1 VAREL
6 ADQLEAHVDAVVRIN
21 EQLNAML
28 ERRSTSVLERTQAS
42 RQRVLVTILGCFGL
56 AILAA
61 LTLGFM
67 LTRSILRPLAELREG
82 VLRLA
87 QGDLTTRIQLSGKD
101 EFSELAKRFNQM
113 AADLTCHQDDLVRS
127 HKLASIGQI
136 AAGVAHEINNPL
148 AVILGYVKLM
158 LKESTEPKACDLHV
172 IEDEAR
178 QCQRIVQGLLDLAR
192 PMQLDITRIDLADIV
207 CDAVERLKGSGKLD
221 ALEIQQIPQDIH
233 LTAYGDE
240 TKIRQVVFNIIL
252 NAAEAMP
259 SGGHLGIQM
268 ELENEAARLSVTDTG
283 PGIPADVLPYVFD
296 PFFTTK
302 PRGAGL
308 GLVTSQA
315 IVDAHGGSIDIQS
328 RPGKGTSVILRLPLE
343 PRTTGDGAPPVAA
356 LSKPKE
362 RSR

>member
-1 VAREL
+1 
-6 ADQLEAHVDAVVRIN
+6 
-21 EQLNAML
+21 M
-28 ERRSTSVLERTQAS
+28 
-42 RQRVLVTILGCFGL
+42 TILWCFGL

-61 LTLGFM
+61 LTLGLM
-67 LTRSILRPLAELREG
+67 LTRSILRPLAKLREG
-82 VLRLA
+82 VLHLA
-87 QGDLTTRIQLSGKD
+87 QGDLTTRIQLAGKD
-101 EFSELAKRFNQM
+101 EFSELAARFNQM
-113 AADLTCHQDDLVRS
+113 AADLTRHQDDLVRS

-148 AVILGYVKLM
+148 AVILGYVRLM
-158 LKESTEPKACDLHV
+158 LKESTEIKACDLHV

-192 PMQLDITRIDLADIV
+192 PLRLDITRIDLAEIM

-233 LTAYGDE
+233 LIAHGDE
-240 TKIRQVVFNIIL
+240 TKLRQVVFNVIL

-268 ELENEAARLSVTDTG
+268 GLENKEVRLSVTDTG
-283 PGIPADVLPYVFD
+283 PGIPADVVPYVFN

-328 RPGKGTSVILRLPLE
+328 RPGKGTCVILRIP
-343 PRTTGDGAPPVAA
+343 PRAKTSDDSAPPCDSPV
-356 LSKPKE
+356 KPKE